1 MNILRYKQQALGHT
15 LRDSWGGDSS
25 SSGDSTGGSF
35 GGGTF
40 SFSSPS
46 DAAAQA
52 ASAVAGYQSIGASTP
67 TNTSGITVTGSGG
80 GWNSP
85 QAQLAQMGAG
95 MLGGPLLGL
104 AARGIAGYAG
114 GNYTVGPDSS
124 GGYGSTMG
132 GGVSDFFGG
141 GNLGNAITIA
151 GGINSLTNA
160 GGNIDTGVQRAG
172 DPFAGY
178 RGNLAAMYAGALS
191 QGGQVDP
198 TQMPGYSQWKS
209 GVMDPAM
216 EASKRSAAASG
227 MLHSGNE
234 QIALQKTAQQGY
246 YGFMTD
252 YMNRLAQ
259 GSGAVNNPATAA
271 SLGAQQGNMNQQATM
286 QGIGAI
292 GQGLAG
298 YFSSGAATPVDMTG
312 FYTPSSGVPT
322 WVGSAAESAP
332 PMTSVLGSD
341 WGANAYDQL
350 FTF

>member
-1 MNILRYKQQALGHT
+1 MDILRYKQKALGHT
-15 LRDSWGGDSS
+15 YKDRWGDGGGSSSDSS
-25 SSGDSTGGSF
+25 GATTGGGGNTF
-35 GGGTF
+35 TGGGGNTW
-40 SFSSPS
+40 S
-46 DAAAQA
+46 DA
-52 ASAVAGYQSIGASTP
+52 SGSVTTTP
-67 TNTSGITVTGSGG
+67 KGVSWTGTGFNTSNAATQFGLGMLTGNPIAAGIKGLVGGLSGYSPGGSASYDGSGSTGSGG
-80 GWNSP
+80 S
-85 QAQLAQMGAG
+85 MSDF
-95 MLGGPLLGL
+95 LGG
-104 AARGIAGYAG
+104 
-114 GNYTVGPDSS
+114 
-124 GGYGSTMG
+124 GS
-132 GGVSDFFGG
+132 
-141 GNLGNAITIA
+141 NLGNAITIA

-198 TQMPGYSQWKS
+198 KQMPGYSQWES
-209 GVMDPAM
+209 GVLNPAM

-227 MLHSGNE
+227 MLRSGNE

-252 YMNRLAQ
+252 YLNRLAQ

-298 YFSSGAATPVDMTG
+298 YFSSGAPTPTDMTG
-312 FYTPSSGVPT
+312 FYTPSSGVPE
-322 WVGSAAESAP
+322 WVGSAADSAP
-332 PMTSVLGSD
+332 PICPTLLYVRSRYT
-341 WGANAYDQL
+341 WH
-350 FTF
+350 T